1 MSLSFSVMVSTAI
14 WQSLDRLPR
23 LRNPW
28 GRPFSTWRSTYEQ
41 IYIEILVAYGL
52 RKSTKTLIPAA
63 TSLLVN
69 ATVSSRQGSTLV
81 EINVVGGKH
90 ENSSGDARRGDSSGS
105 E

>member
-41 IYIEILVAYGL
+41 IYIEILVL
-52 RKSTKTLIPAA
+52 
-63 TSLLVN
+63 
-69 ATVSSRQGSTLV
+69 
-81 EINVVGGKH
+81 
-90 ENSSGDARRGDSSGS
+90 D
-105 E
+105 